1 MGQLQ
6 CWTISAVGLVNATDV
21 ARAATEISFC
31 PPAAGGRLL
40 HGTMSPAA
48 EEDMTVTMIL
58 GFISELTRGYLEQKP
73 VDRRRS
79 GTPRII
85 NTSN

>member
-31 PPAAGGRLL
+31 PPAAGEV
-40 HGTMSPAA
+40 AW
-48 EEDMTVTMIL
+48 
-58 GFISELTRGYLEQKP
+58 
-73 VDRRRS
+73 
-79 GTPRII
+79 
-85 NTSN
+85 